1 TVKYFSDRMAVMY
14 SGKIVELGEIR
25 KVISS
30 HLHPY
35 TEALIEAIP
44 DPDPNNR
51 NVERKVIPG
60 EPQNPVAWPSGCRF
74 HPRCPYAMDIC
85 RLEEPPMD
93 EIESEHQVACWLR
106 IKK

>member
-1 TVKYFSDRMAVMY
+1 
-14 SGKIVELGEIR
+14 
-25 KVISS
+25 
-30 HLHPY
+30 
-35 TEALIEAIP
+35 ALIEAIP

-85 RLEEPPMD
+85 RVEEPTMN
-93 EIESEHQVACWLR
+93 EVESGHQVACWLR